1 MEAYMKRLVCEMCG
15 SSDIIK
21 KDGFYVCDTCG
32 TKYSLEEAKKLFVEV
47 SGGTITVSNNPQEK
61 NLEKLATDA
70 YESRNWKAAEDFANQ
85 VLAINDK
92 NFEAWEIKAIAVCMQ
107 LSAFNTRMLEGMN
120 CIAGAYHCK
129 SGEEQADYREHL
141 LKHLK
146 NIAGSE
152 IDARIKNYSKS
163 GDGVELLNKT
173 LQIFNK
179 DFKRIMLALEFSEE
193 RIDEEFNLMTNKMIA
208 DGYNAIKTVWE
219 MAAKKYYKGEYS
231 TRGAKWEKTS
241 IFGDVCW
248 DEDERPDKIDFDFYL
263 SAVDDNISLG
273 ENLIELV
280 NPTTNED
287 LIFGILR
294 EMISENELAIK
305 AVSFSTFWGGLNGDS
320 KRWEIEYRVSDSSKA
335 ERNKQIQ
342 KWKSDIAS
350 VEKALKAEKE
360 RLQKEANEKYWSEH
374 PDLKNELMEKIEV
387 IKKEILSL
395 EHKIKE
401 LEIKR
406 NEIKSKP
413 FVYDKQSEIDDLK
426 KKKQD
431 LEKQLAGISIF
442 KVKER
447 KEVKQ
452 NIENINYSLRKAED
466 RRSAAQRD
474 FSFKTIEETSAID
487 KELDPLKRE
496 LERNKT
502 ELNKLSV
509 ELTKNR

>member
-1 MEAYMKRLVCEMCG
+1 MKRLVCEMCG

-47 SGGTITVSNNPQEK
+47 SGGTVTVSNNPQEK

-70 YESRNWKAAEDFANQ
+70 YESKNWKAAEDFANQ

-107 LSAFNTRMLEGMN
+107 LSTFNTRMLEGMN
-120 CIAGAYHCK
+120 CIAGAYPCK
-129 SGEEQADYREHL
+129 SREEQADYREHL

-146 NIAGSE
+146 NITGSE

-179 DFKRIMLALEFSEE
+179 NFKRIMLALEFSEE

-208 DGYNAIKTVWE
+208 DGYNAMKTVWE
-219 MAAKKYYKGEYS
+219 MSAKKYYKGEYNS
-231 TRGAKWEKTS
+231 RGAKWEKTS

-280 NPTTNED
+280 NPTTTET
-287 LIFGILR
+287 LIFGILK

-305 AVSFSTFWGGLNGDS
+305 AVSFSTFWGGLHGDS
-320 KRWEIEYRVSDSSKA
+320 KRWEVEYRVSDSSKA

-342 KWKSDIAS
+342 KWKNDIAA
-350 VEKALKAEKE
+350 VERALKAEKE
-360 RLQKEANEKYWSEH
+360 RIQKEANDKYWSEH
-374 PDLKNELMEKIEV
+374 PEQKAELQNQIEAVKNDIS
-387 IKKEILSL
+387 IL
-395 EHKIKE
+395 EQKIKE
-401 LEIKR
+401 LTNKR
-406 NEIKSKP
+406 NEINSKT
-413 FVYDKQSEIDDLK
+413 FVYSKQSEIDQLN
-426 KKKQD
+426 KKKQE
-431 LEKQLAGISIF
+431 LEKELASTSIF
-442 KVKER
+442 KAKER
-447 KEVKQ
+447 KEIKQ
-452 NIENINYSLRKAED
+452 KIEHTNYCLRVAED
-466 RRSAAQRD
+466 KCSAEQRSFTFKIIDERAAVD
-474 FSFKTIEETSAID
+474 KVLDPSK
-487 KELDPLKRE
+487 KELDRK
-496 LERNKT
+496 KA
-502 ELNKLSV
+502 ELNQLNN
-509 ELTKNR
+509 ELTKNH